1 MKFNTFEDYA
11 ELYDLL
17 NSDKNYDHECDY
29 LSSFFHKK
37 KNLNNGFVRELF
49 EHNYPV
55 RTISDVGGEIL
66 WAGSWVN
73 TETLKEEN

>member
-1 MKFNTFEDYA
+1 MT
-11 ELYDLL
+11 
-17 NSDKNYDHECDY
+17 NSDTTLLIEFAEPIFKE
-29 LSSFFHKK
+29 FFLNQFDKK
-37 KNLNNGFVRELF
+37 KNLNKGLVRELF

-73 TETLKEEN
+73 TETLKGEN

>member
-1 MKFNTFEDYA
+1 MK
-11 ELYDLL
+11 
-17 NSDKNYDHECDY
+17 NSDTKLLIEFAEPIFKELFLNQFD
-29 LSSFFHKK
+29 KK
-37 KNLNNGFVRELF
+37 KNLNKGLVRELF

-55 RTISDVGGEIL
+55 RTISDVGGEVL